1 MNDTITIPKW
11 FKITAIIAI
20 IWNLLGVLAFFG
32 HITMT
37 PDTLATLSVAE
48 QDLYK
53 NMPLWATIAFAI
65 AVFSGLFG
73 SIGLLLKKA
82 FCLPLLVISLISLII
97 QDIHSFLMINTIEV
111 YGAQAVIMP
120 AAVMVIAILLIIM
133 ANKAKNNH
141 WIKH

>member
-120 AAVMVIAILLIIM
+120 TAVMVIAILLIIM

>member
-73 SIGLLLKKA
+73 SIGLLLTKA

-120 AAVMVIAILLIIM
+120 TAVMVIAILLIIM